1 MMERKRIRSKRYPKP
16 EITLNEL
23 TKAVVQ
29 AAGMNEL
36 WHYGFAI
43 LAAMIHERTGKRISV
58 TTLKR
63 VYGFAHRK
71 FNFSGYTLSV
81 LAEFSQARELKKTG

>member
-1 MMERKRIRSKRYPKP
+1 MEQRKRIRSKQYPEP
-16 EITLNEL
+16 EITFEEL
-23 TKAVVQ
+23 TKAVLQ
-29 AAGMNEL
+29 AAGMDNL
-36 WHYGFAI
+36 WHDGFAI

-71 FNFSGYTLSV
+71 FNFSGYTLVV
-81 LAEFSQARELKKTG
+81 LSEFSQSQQLKKTG